1 MGMRVT
7 CTPQRESIV
16 RQKVETHVYPN
27 TDAVKEEAL
36 RLLDER
42 DRRLQWLRAAIAE
55 SDEQIARGEAIPYTD
70 QLLDEI
76 DREVDERF
84 ARGDLPSPD
93 VCP

>member
-1 MGMRVT
+1 MAMSVT
-7 CTPQRESIV
+7 LTPQLESKV
-16 RQKVETHVYPN
+16 LQKVETGLYPN
-27 TDAVKEEAL
+27 TDAVMEEAL

-42 DRRLQWLRAAIAE
+42 DRRLQWLRASIAE
-55 SDEQIARGEAIPYTD
+55 SDKQIARGEGIPYTD
-70 QLLDEI
+70 ELLDEI